1 VPDSA
6 GSGAALPGTAGA
18 IWLTENKLQRCGV
31 RLMLWVRSTA
41 MASADP
47 LETRLSLLIRLTRPG
62 PIDERAWRE
71 FVDHYAPVIFRWCQR
86 NGLQETDAE
95 DVTQQVMLK
104 LATHLPAFSYDPT
117 KSFRAWL
124 RTLTHHAWVDFLA
137 DRSHRGS
144 GDTGVWKV
152 LASVESRDELL
163 KRIEEEFDLELVE
176 IAVARV
182 RERVDPGT
190 WDAFRMTA
198 IDGLPAAQVAR
209 ALGKKVATVY
219 VARQNVQR
227 MLRAELAAC
236 ERSR

>member
-1 VPDSA
+1 M
-6 GSGAALPGTAGA
+6 GTVDA
-18 IWLTENKLQRCGV
+18 R
-31 RLMLWVRSTA
+31 
-41 MASADP
+41 
-47 LETRLSLLIRLTRPG
+47 ETRLSLLIRLTQPG
-62 PIDERAWRE
+62 PSEERAWQE
-71 FVDHYAPVIFRWCQR
+71 FVDQYAPVIFRWCQR
-86 NGLQETDAE
+86 HGLQDTDAE

-104 LATHLPAFSYDPT
+104 LATHLPTFSYDPT

-124 RTLTHHAWVDFLA
+124 RTTTYHAWVDFVA
-137 DRSHRGS
+137 DQGHRGS
-144 GDTGVWKV
+144 GDTGVWQV

-182 RERVDPGT
+182 REGVEPAT

-209 ALGKKVATVY
+209 ALGKQVATVY

-227 MLRAELAAC
+227 MLRAELAAL
-236 ERSR
+236 EQSR